1 MPAFHQAQED
11 ADYIEWLKGQR
22 EIQNPEALR
31 ELVSFHAV
39 AEGLHCVSR
48 LHPTFFEKV
57 TLEGVAK
64 SNTLEMGVPLSGPQF
79 LHL

>member
-1 MPAFHQAQED
+1 MLGPRWTKAGGREEVLGSSRSSVPAFPQAQED

-39 AEGLHCVSR
+39 AEGLHCLSC
-48 LHPTFFEKV
+48 LHPAFF
-57 TLEGVAK
+57 
-64 SNTLEMGVPLSGPQF
+64 
-79 LHL
+79 